1 MEKRRFGEI
10 IMAYENIELIVA
22 AITGDIY
29 MTRTKDDGAM
39 DTNNRRIATNDVMRA
54 AAEWFISNGKTVA
67 HFGGHGTLAW
77 VPAKEGLTPQEV
89 KAHIDQLKK

>member
-1 MEKRRFGEI
+1 
-10 IMAYENIELIVA
+10 MAYENIELVVA

-39 DTNNRRIATNDVMRA
+39 DTNNRRIATNDVMRSSRMVYFK
-54 AAEWFISNGKTVA
+54 WKTVA

-77 VPAKEGLTPQEV
+77 VPAKKV
-89 KAHIDQLKK
+89 WHLKK